1 MASNMRPASRPTAH
15 RCFIEPEIQRGPGFR
30 GQDSGDEVLLLT
42 SIPFR
47 RLLNIH
53 SPGRSHASFP

>member
-1 MASNMRPASRPTAH
+1 VVT
-15 RCFIEPEIQRGPGFR
+15 RGY
-30 GQDSGDEVLLLT
+30 LT

-53 SPGRSHASFP
+53 SPGRPHASFL